1 MSGLVLTLIVLGVLA
16 VLILISFAQFNRL
29 RAANIAVDEALGQVD
44 VQLKRRS
51 DLIPNLVETVRGYA
65 AHERGTFEE
74 VTRARS
80 AMDTAHSVGELAQ
93 ADNMLTSALRS
104 LFAVAEQ
111 YPDLKASANFQSLQE
126 ELATTEN
133 KIAFARQYYNDRVRI
148 LNTAVS
154 TLPGLF
160 FTSVAKVGQREFYE
174 VDSPEQRQAPQVT
187 FPGP

>member
-1 MSGLVLTLIVLGVLA
+1 MSGLVVTIIVVGII
-16 VLILISFAQFNRL
+16 LILVLVSIAQFNRL

-65 AHERGTFEE
+65 THERTTFEE

-80 AMDTAHSVGELAQ
+80 AMDSAHSVDELSK
-93 ADNMLTSALRS
+93 ADTMLTGALRS

-148 LNTAVS
+148 LNTAV
-154 TLPGLF
+154 TTFPGLLF
-160 FTSVAKVGQREFYE
+160 GSLARTGTREFYE
-174 VDSPEQRQAPQVT
+174 VEDPSLRSAPQVS
-187 FPGP
+187 FPAS